1 VQRDGK
7 SGPMVFVIIEETYV
21 NEKGEKLLK
30 VTNTQIMR

>member
-1 VQRDGK
+1 
-7 SGPMVFVIIEETYV
+7 VFVIIEETYV